1 MVLFCS
7 FYPCAKELAA
17 AWYRHLIENS
27 ISQSGAGQ
35 NASLPS
41 RTAGRQLK
49 QGVGGVLSQIVEFFL
64 PFRCFARLASRL
76 VKLHQVSRSLLDAR
90 FICRRY
96 PVLTLFHSLITRNQQ
111 RPDFFISLL
120 AQQDRTHQPADAEC
134 LPVVRRNLL
143 PNAHA
148 LTP

>member
-7 FYPCAKELAA
+7 FYPCSKELPAA
-17 AWYRHLIENS
+17 CYRHLIENS

-90 FICRRY
+90 FICRRC
-96 PVLTLFHSLITRNQQ
+96 PVLTCFHSFITQNQQ
-111 RPDFFISLL
+111 RPAFFISLL
-120 AQQDRTHQPADAEC
+120 PKQNRTHQPADVEC
-134 LPVVRRNLL
+134 LPDFSENFL
-143 PNAHA
+143 P
-148 LTP
+148 